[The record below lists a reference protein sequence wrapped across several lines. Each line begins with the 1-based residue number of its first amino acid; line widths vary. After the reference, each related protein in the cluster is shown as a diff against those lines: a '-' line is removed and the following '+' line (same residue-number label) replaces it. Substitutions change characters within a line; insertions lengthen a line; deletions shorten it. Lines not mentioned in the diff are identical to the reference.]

1 MTALT
6 APRNTARIGD
16 TNHPSLFKAPIAA
29 STKLYQGGIV
39 CLNASGLAVPGIVS
53 TTLKAMGVALK
64 TYDNSTGGAAAF
76 NVEARAGLHWFNSGT
91 AGDAIAQANVGALC
105 YIMDDNTVGLTT
117 GAATR
122 SIAGTI
128 VDVSATDGV
137 AVRISLT

>member
-16 TNHPSLFKAPIAA
+16 TNQPSLFKAPIAA

-39 CLNASGLAVPGIVS
+39 CLNASGLAVPGSVS

-64 TYDNSTGGAAAF
+64 TYDNSSGGASAF
-76 NVEARAGLHWFNSGT
+76 NIEARAGVHWFNSGT
-91 AGDAIAQANVGALC
+91 AGDTIAQANVGALC

-117 GAATR
+117 GGATR

-128 VDVSATDGV
+128 VDVDATLGI
-137 AVRISLT
+137 AVRVSLT